1 MSLPTIH
8 GTQPKKIHEF
18 YDRLVTNIES
28 LKTMGKIRKIN
39 GYVRLTL
46 DKLPGIRADLV
57 RTDDDWQEWGFPQ
70 MTEVLRKWCER
81 NPVPPS
87 DQGLEYASG
96 ERGQHRPPRRER
108 VFQAKQQ
115 VGNPGPVSTVTQAI
129 TNLLTAR
136 R

>member
-8 GTQPKKIHEF
+8 ATQPKKIHEF
-18 YDRLVTNIES
+18 YDRLVTNIQS
-28 LKTMGKIRKIN
+28 LETMGKIREIN

-57 RTDDDWQEWGFPQ
+57 RIDDDWQEWGFPQ
-70 MTEVLRKWCER
+70 MTEALRKWCER

-96 ERGQHRPPRRER
+96 ERGQHRPPRRECS
-108 VFQAKQQ
+108 KLSNKM
-115 VGNPGPVSTVTQAI
+115 GNTDLASTVTQAI